1 MIILLLA
8 ILAAL
13 TGAWLEG
20 KLSEW
25 ENRDI

>member
-1 MIILLLA
+1 MIIVLIA
-8 ILAAL
+8 ILAGF

>member
-1 MIILLLA
+1 MIVILIA
-8 ILAAL
+8 ILAGFI
-13 TGAWLEG
+13 GAWLEG

>member
-13 TGAWLEG
+13 AGAWLEG

-25 ENRDI
+25 EKRDI